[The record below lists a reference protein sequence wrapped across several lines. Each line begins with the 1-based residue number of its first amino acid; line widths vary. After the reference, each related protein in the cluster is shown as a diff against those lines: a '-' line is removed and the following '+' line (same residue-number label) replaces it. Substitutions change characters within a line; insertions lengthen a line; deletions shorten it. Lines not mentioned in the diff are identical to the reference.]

1 MMALIDQPKTAYSDS
16 TPQARAISDV
26 ISMIDPRDTPL
37 LARLGLD
44 SAREKFKLSLNGT
57 KIELL
62 EDELDPLEDAVN
74 DGSGW
79 DNSTTTSLAVDDAS
93 KFQDG
98 HIILVENE
106 KLVVKDVDLAN
117 DTIDVYGRGFG
128 GTNPSTHADDTVI
141 YIVGMA
147 RLEGDDADYGPITDI
162 TAPYNY
168 TSIFQKAI
176 KVSGTMQAIT
186 QYGVEDEFMY
196 QANKAVPHLL
206 RLVERMAFY
215 GERVEGSATG
225 PRSAGGLDT
234 FIADNIVNAGGA
246 IAKADVDSLMEEIV
260 MDGGYPDLLV
270 MNPRVAND
278 LRGLLDTSSFIRVG
292 QNENKLGLDAIE
304 RVVTQYGELE
314 LVMDRWCP
322 TGTAYVLQ
330 SDKVGFFAL
339 RPMTAYELAKIGD
352 SLRGEVVGEF
362 SLLVANEKAHGKIT
376 GITT

>member
-1 MMALIDQPKTAYSDS
+1 MTVMDQPKTVYSDS
-16 TPQARAISDV
+16 TTQARAISDV

-37 LARLGLD
+37 LAKLGLD
-44 SAREKFKLSLNGT
+44 SAREKFKLSLNGY
-57 KIELL
+57 KLELL
-62 EDELDPLEDAVN
+62 EDELDPLDDAIN
-74 DGSGW
+74 DAAGW
-79 DNSTTTSLAVDDAS
+79 DNSATTGLAVDDAS

-98 HIILVENE
+98 HVILVGSE
-106 KLVVKDVDLAN
+106 KMVVKAADTASN
-117 DTIDVYGRGFG
+117 TIDVYARGFG
-128 GTNPSTHADDTVI
+128 GTDPATHADDTAI

-162 TAPYNY
+162 SAPYNY

-176 KVSGTMQAIT
+176 KVSGTLQAIT
-186 QYGVEDEFMY
+186 QHGIQDEFMY

-215 GERVEGSATG
+215 GERVEGSATA

-234 FIADNIVNAGGA
+234 FITDNTVNAGGA
-246 IAKADVDSLMEEIV
+246 IAKADVDSLMEEII

-278 LRGLLDTSSFIRVG
+278 LRGLLDTSSFIRIG
-292 QNENKLGLDAIE
+292 QNDNQLGLNAIE

-339 RPMTAYELAKIGD
+339 RPFSAYELARVGD
-352 SLRGEVVGEF
+352 SIRGEVVGEF
-362 SLLVANEKAHGKIT
+362 SLLAANDKAHGKIT

>member
-1 MMALIDQPKTAYSDS
+1 MTILDQPKTVYSDA
-16 TPQARAISDV
+16 TAQARVISDV

-37 LARLGLD
+37 LAKFGLD
-44 SAREKFKLSLNGT
+44 SAREKFQLSLNGY

-62 EDELDPLEDAVN
+62 EDELDPLDDAIDN
-74 DGSGW
+74 AAGW
-79 DNSTTTSLAVDDAS
+79 DNSATTGLAVDDAS

-98 HIILVENE
+98 HILLVGSE
-106 KLVVKDVDLAN
+106 KLVVKSADAAAN
-117 DTIDVYGRGFG
+117 TIEVYARGFG
-128 GTNPSTHADDTVI
+128 GTSPAAHADDTII

-147 RLEGDDADYGPITDI
+147 RLEGDDADYGPRTDI

-176 KVSGTMQAIT
+176 KVSGTMHAIS
-186 QYGVEDEFMY
+186 QHGIQDEFMY
-196 QANKAVPHLL
+196 QANKAAPHLL

-215 GERVEGSATG
+215 GERVEGSATA

-234 FIADNIVNAGGA
+234 FITDNTVDAGGA
-246 IAKADVDSLMEEIV
+246 IVKADVDALMEEIIL
-260 MDGGYPDLLV
+260 DGGYPDLLV

-278 LRGLLDTSSFIRVG
+278 LRALLDNSSFIRIG
-292 QNENKLGLDAIE
+292 QHELQFGMNAIE

-314 LVMDRWCP
+314 LVIDRWCP

-330 SDKVGFFAL
+330 SDKVGFYAL
-339 RPMTAYELAKIGD
+339 RPFSAYELARVGD
-352 SLRGEVVGEF
+352 SIRGEVVGEF
-362 SLLVANEKAHGKIT
+362 SLLLANDKAHGKIT

>member
-1 MMALIDQPKTAYSDS
+1 MTVIDQPKTVYSD
-16 TPQARAISDV
+16 TTAQARAISDV

-37 LARLGLD
+37 VAKLGLD
-44 SAREKFKLSLNGT
+44 GAREKFKVQQNGY
-57 KIELL
+57 KIEIL

-74 DGSGW
+74 DGAGW
-79 DNSTTTSLAVDDAS
+79 NNSDTTGLDVDDAS

-98 HIILVENE
+98 HIILVESE
-106 KLVVKDVDLAN
+106 KMVVSAVDTSAN
-117 DTIDVYGRGFG
+117 TIDVYARGFG
-128 GTNPSTHADDTVI
+128 DTSAATHADDTPI

-147 RLEGDDADYGPITDI
+147 RLEGDDADYGPVVDV

-176 KVSGTMQAIT
+176 KVSGTLQAIS
-186 QYGVEDEFMY
+186 QHGIDDEFMY

-215 GERVEGSATG
+215 GERVQGSASA
-225 PRSAGGLDT
+225 PRSAGSLGI
-234 FIADNIVNAGGA
+234 FITDNTVAAGGA
-246 IAKADVDSLMEEIV
+246 IAKSHVDNLMEEII

-278 LRGLLDTSSFIRVG
+278 LRNLLDSSSFVRVS
-292 QNENKLGLDAIE
+292 QDENKLGVDAIE
-304 RVVTQYGELE
+304 RVMTQYGELE

-322 TGTAYVLQ
+322 TDTAFVLQ
-330 SDKVGFFAL
+330 SSKVGFYTL
-339 RPMTAYELAKIGD
+339 RGFESYELARSGD
-352 SLRGEVVGEF
+352 SLKGEVVGEF
-362 SLLVANEKAHGKIT
+362 SLLLANDKAHGKIT

>member
-1 MMALIDQPKTAYSDS
+1 MAVLDQPKTVYSDS
-16 TPQARAISDV
+16 TAQGRAISDV

-37 LARLGLD
+37 LARVGLD
-44 SAREKFKLSLNGT
+44 SAQEKFKLSLNGY

-62 EDELDPLEDAVN
+62 EDELDPLDDAVN
-74 DGSGW
+74 DAAGW
-79 DNSTTTSLAVDDAS
+79 DNSSTTGLAVDDAS

-106 KLVVKDVDLAN
+106 KLVVKDVDTAN
-117 DTIDVYGRGFG
+117 DTIDVYSRGFG
-128 GTNPSTHADDTVI
+128 GTNPATHADDTVI

-147 RLEGDDADYGPITDI
+147 RLEGDDADYGAITDV

-186 QYGVEDEFMY
+186 QYGVDDEFMY

-234 FIADNIVNAGGA
+234 FITDNTVNAGGA
-246 IAKADVDSLMEEIV
+246 IAKADVDSLMEEIT

-278 LRGLLDTSSFIRVG
+278 LRELLDTSSFIRVG

-322 TGTAYVLQ
+322 TGTAYILQ

-352 SLRGEVVGEF
+352 SMRGEVVGEF
-362 SLLVANEKAHGKIT
+362 SLLVANDKAHGKIT

>member
-1 MMALIDQPKTAYSDS
+1 MTVIDQPKTVYSD
-16 TPQARAISDV
+16 TTAQARAISDV

-37 LARLGLD
+37 VAKLGLD
-44 SAREKFKLSLNGT
+44 GAREKFKVQQNGY
-57 KIELL
+57 KIEIL

-74 DGSGW
+74 DGAGW
-79 DNSTTTSLAVDDAS
+79 NNSDTTGLDVDDAS

-98 HIILVENE
+98 HIILVESE
-106 KLVVKDVDLAN
+106 KMVVSAVDTSAN
-117 DTIDVYGRGFG
+117 TIDVYARGFG
-128 GTNPSTHADDTVI
+128 DTSAATHADDTPI

-147 RLEGDDADYGPITDI
+147 RLEGDDADYGPVVDV

-176 KVSGTMQAIT
+176 KVSGTLQAIS
-186 QYGVEDEFMY
+186 QHGIDDEFMY

-215 GERVEGSATG
+215 GERVQGSASA
-225 PRSAGGLDT
+225 PRSAGSLGI
-234 FIADNIVNAGGA
+234 FITDNTVAAGGA
-246 IAKADVDSLMEEIV
+246 IAKSHVDSLMEEII

-278 LRGLLDTSSFIRVG
+278 LRNLLDSSSFVRVS
-292 QNENKLGLDAIE
+292 QDENKLGVDAIE
-304 RVVTQYGELE
+304 RVMTQYGELE

-322 TGTAYVLQ
+322 TDTAFVLQ
-330 SDKVGFFAL
+330 SSKVGFYTL
-339 RPMTAYELAKIGD
+339 RGFESYELARSGD
-352 SLRGEVVGEF
+352 SLKGEVVGEF
-362 SLLVANEKAHGKIT
+362 SLLLANDKAHGKIT

>member
-1 MMALIDQPKTAYSDS
+1 MTVIDQPKTVYSD
-16 TPQARAISDV
+16 TTAQARAISDV

-37 LARLGLD
+37 VAKLGLD
-44 SAREKFKLSLNGT
+44 GAREKFKMQQSGY
-57 KIELL
+57 KIEIL

-74 DGSGW
+74 DGAGW
-79 DNSTTTSLAVDDAS
+79 NNSDTTGLDVDDAS

-98 HIILVENE
+98 HIILVESE
-106 KLVVKDVDLAN
+106 KMVVSAVDTSAN
-117 DTIDVYGRGFG
+117 TIDVYARAFG
-128 GTNPSTHADDTVI
+128 DTSAATHADDTSI

-147 RLEGDDADYGPITDI
+147 RLEGDDADYGPVVDV

-176 KVSGTMQAIT
+176 KVSGTLQAIS
-186 QYGVEDEFMY
+186 QHGIDDEFMY

-215 GERVEGSATG
+215 GERVQGSASA
-225 PRSAGGLDT
+225 PRSAGSLGI
-234 FIADNIVNAGGA
+234 FITDNTVAAGGA
-246 IAKADVDSLMEEIV
+246 IAKSHVDSLMEEII

-278 LRGLLDTSSFIRVG
+278 LRNLLDSSSFVRVS
-292 QNENKLGLDAIE
+292 QDENKLGVDAIE
-304 RVVTQYGELE
+304 RVMTQYGELE

-322 TGTAYVLQ
+322 TDTAFVLQ
-330 SDKVGFFAL
+330 SSKVGFYTL
-339 RPMTAYELAKIGD
+339 RGFESYELARSGD
-352 SLRGEVVGEF
+352 SLKGEVVGEF
-362 SLLVANEKAHGKIT
+362 SLLLANDKAHGKIT

>member
-1 MMALIDQPKTAYSDS
+1 MTVIDQPKTVYSD
-16 TPQARAISDV
+16 TTAQARAISDV

-37 LARLGLD
+37 VAKLGLD
-44 SAREKFKLSLNGT
+44 GAREKFKVQQNGY
-57 KIELL
+57 KIEIL

-74 DGSGW
+74 DGAGW
-79 DNSTTTSLAVDDAS
+79 NNSDTTGLDVDDAS

-98 HIILVENE
+98 HIILVESE
-106 KLVVKDVDLAN
+106 KMVVSAVDTSAN
-117 DTIDVYGRGFG
+117 TIDVYARGFG
-128 GTNPSTHADDTVI
+128 DTSAATHADDTPI

-147 RLEGDDADYGPITDI
+147 RLEGDDADYGPVVDV

-176 KVSGTMQAIT
+176 KVSGTLQAIS
-186 QYGVEDEFMY
+186 QHGIDDEFMY

-215 GERVEGSATG
+215 GERVQGSASA
-225 PRSAGGLDT
+225 PRSAGGLGI
-234 FIADNIVNAGGA
+234 FITDNTVAAGGA
-246 IAKADVDSLMEEIV
+246 IAKSHVDSLMEEII

-278 LRGLLDTSSFIRVG
+278 LRNLLDSSSFVRVS
-292 QNENKLGLDAIE
+292 QDENKLGVDAIE
-304 RVVTQYGELE
+304 RVMTQYGELE

-322 TGTAYVLQ
+322 TDTAFVLQ
-330 SDKVGFFAL
+330 SSKVGFYTL
-339 RPMTAYELAKIGD
+339 RGFESYELARSGD
-352 SLRGEVVGEF
+352 SLKGEVVGEF
-362 SLLVANEKAHGKIT
+362 SLLLANDKAHGKIT

>member
-1 MMALIDQPKTAYSDS
+1 MTVIDQPKTVYSD
-16 TPQARAISDV
+16 TTAQARAISDV

-37 LARLGLD
+37 VAKLGLD
-44 SAREKFKLSLNGT
+44 GAREKFKVQQNGY
-57 KIELL
+57 KIEIL

-74 DGSGW
+74 DGAGW
-79 DNSTTTSLAVDDAS
+79 NNSDTTGLDVDDAS

-98 HIILVENE
+98 HIILVESE
-106 KLVVKDVDLAN
+106 KMVVSAVDTSAN
-117 DTIDVYGRGFG
+117 TIDVYARGFG
-128 GTNPSTHADDTVI
+128 DTSAATHADDTPI

-147 RLEGDDADYGPITDI
+147 RLEGDDADYGPVVDV

-176 KVSGTMQAIT
+176 KVSGTLQAIS
-186 QYGVEDEFMY
+186 QHGIDDEFMY

-215 GERVEGSATG
+215 GERVQGSASA
-225 PRSAGGLDT
+225 PRSAGNLGI
-234 FIADNIVNAGGA
+234 FITDNTVAAGGA
-246 IAKADVDSLMEEIV
+246 IAKSHVDSLMEEII

-278 LRGLLDTSSFIRVG
+278 LRNLLDSSSFVRVS
-292 QNENKLGLDAIE
+292 QDENKLGVDAIE
-304 RVVTQYGELE
+304 RVMTQYGELE

-322 TGTAYVLQ
+322 TDTAFVLQ
-330 SDKVGFFAL
+330 SSKVGFYTL
-339 RPMTAYELAKIGD
+339 RGFESYELARSGD
-352 SLRGEVVGEF
+352 SLKGEVVGEF
-362 SLLVANEKAHGKIT
+362 SLLLANDKAHGKIT

>member
-1 MMALIDQPKTAYSDS
+1 MAVLDQPKTVYSDP
-16 TPQARAISDV
+16 TAQARAISDV

-44 SAREKFKLSLNGT
+44 GANRKFRVRQDGYKV
-57 KIELL
+57 ELL
-62 EDELDPLEDAVN
+62 EDELDPLEDAIN
-74 DGSGW
+74 DVSGW
-79 DNSTTTSLAVDDAS
+79 NDTDTTGLTVDDAS

-98 HIILVENE
+98 HILLVENE
-106 KLVVKDVDLAN
+106 KLVVKSVNTSAN
-117 DTIDVYGRGFG
+117 TLEVYGRGFG
-128 GTNPSTHADDTVI
+128 DTSAAAHADDTPV

-147 RLEGDDADYGPITDI
+147 RLEGDDADYGPIVDI
-162 TAPYNY
+162 SAPYNY

-176 KVSGTMQAIT
+176 KVSGTLQAIS
-186 QYGVEDEFMY
+186 QHGIEDEFLY

-215 GERVEGSATG
+215 GERVEGTASA
-225 PRSAGGLDT
+225 PRSSGGLGI
-234 FIADNIVNAGGA
+234 FITNNTVNAGGA
-246 IAKADVDSLMEEIV
+246 IAKADIDGLMEEII
-260 MDGGYPDLLV
+260 MDGGFPDLLV

-278 LRGLLDTSSFIRVG
+278 LRGLLDNSTFVRIG
-292 QNENKLGLDAIE
+292 QDENKLGLDAIE

-322 TGTAYVLQ
+322 SDTAYILQ
-330 SDKVGFFAL
+330 SDKVGFYTL
-339 RPMTAYELAKIGD
+339 RPFESYELARVGD

-362 SLLVANEKAHGKIT
+362 SLMVANDKAHGKIT

>member
-1 MMALIDQPKTAYSDS
+1 MAVLDQPKTVYSDA
-16 TPQARAISDV
+16 TAQARAISDV
-26 ISMIDPRDTPL
+26 IAMIDPRDTPL
-37 LARLGLD
+37 LAKLGLD
-44 SAREKFKLSLNGT
+44 SAREKFKLSLNGY

-74 DGSGW
+74 GGIGW
-79 DNSTTTSLAVDDAS
+79 DDTSTTGLAVDDAS

-98 HIILVENE
+98 HVILVESE
-106 KLVVKDVDLAN
+106 KLVVKDVDTSA
-117 DTIDVYGRGFG
+117 DTIDVYARGFG
-128 GTNPSTHADDTVI
+128 GTSAATHADDTAI
-141 YIVGMA
+141 TIVGMA
-147 RLEGDDADYGPITDI
+147 RLEGDDADYGALTDI
-162 TAPYNY
+162 SAPYNY

-186 QYGVEDEFMY
+186 QHGVDDEFMY

-215 GERVEGSATG
+215 GERVAGSAAA

-234 FIADNIVNAGGA
+234 FITNNSVNAGGA
-246 IAKADVDSLMEEIV
+246 IAKADVDNLMEEII

-278 LRGLLDTSSFIRVG
+278 LRGLLDNSSFIRIG
-292 QNENKLGLDAIE
+292 QDENKLGLDAIE
-304 RVVTQYGELE
+304 RVMTQYGELE

-322 TGTAYVLQ
+322 TSTAYILQ
-330 SDKVGFFAL
+330 SDKVGFYAL
-339 RPMTAYELAKIGD
+339 RPFAAYELARVGD
-352 SLRGEVVGEF
+352 SIRGEVVGEL
-362 SLLVANEKAHGKIT
+362 SLLAANDKAHGKIT